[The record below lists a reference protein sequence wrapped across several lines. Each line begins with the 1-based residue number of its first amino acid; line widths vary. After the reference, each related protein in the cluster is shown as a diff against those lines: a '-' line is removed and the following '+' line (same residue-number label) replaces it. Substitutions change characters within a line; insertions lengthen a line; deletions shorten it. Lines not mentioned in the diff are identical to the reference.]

1 MVMAPY
7 NAQVELLTERL
18 TPIAS
23 NAPYQPGPPR
33 VGTVDKLQG
42 QEAAVTLYS
51 LASSSQDE
59 LPRSMEFLYSL
70 NRLNV
75 ATSRG
80 RCLAVIVGS
89 PELLKVRVH
98 TPFQMR
104 LANALCR
111 FVEMA
116 DAAAPTRLLGL
127 ALAPAPASAT
137 QS

>member
-1 MVMAPY
+1 MRRTSITRRQFVAAGAAALAAAPGY
-7 NAQVELLTERL
+7 LR
-18 TPIAS
+18 S
-23 NAPYQPGPPR
+23 
-33 VGTVDKLQG
+33 
-42 QEAAVTLYS
+42 QEA
-51 LASSSQDE
+51 
-59 LPRSMEFLYSL
+59 P

-116 DAAAPTRLLGL
+116 QVGGGGARPVPSALLR
-127 ALAPAPASAT
+127 APASTT